1 MQHRHAATTVFP
13 LSTLIFSFVWD
24 EKSWRPRSR
33 QLITSNTHVACDRQ
47 ANSDRRR
54 PHHSE
59 LLFQVVLFDVVVA
72 GCGAV
77 CRAIVANC

>member
-24 EKSWRPRSR
+24 EKSWRPRGR
-33 QLITSNTHVACDRQ
+33 QLITSNIHVACGRQ
-47 ANSDRRR
+47 AKLGPRRR
-54 PHHSE
+54 HHSE
-59 LLFQVVLFDVVVA
+59 LLFQVVLSDVVVA

-77 CRAIVANC
+77 YRAIVANY